1 MRRTLDPTLDVVFK
15 LLFADSKN
23 RDLLI
28 ALLTA
33 VLRPKSPIRSVTVLN
48 PEVSKEAVTD
58 KSIVLD
64 ILVLCENGTQADVEM
79 QADRRPAWRSRCMF
93 YWAKVYSSQLTPG
106 LPYTTLKPVKVV
118 AFLGYQEF
126 EGDWLH
132 SVFQVQDMRTGKV
145 FSDALELHTIELPKL
160 SVMGEAER
168 QENPA
173 LTLWTRFFA
182 ATTDEELEQLA
193 KEDPMMQVAHT
204 RLVDLSTHEEAWQ
217 LAREREMSQATYR
230 IEIGAA
236 IELGEKRGE
245 ERGIELGEKRGIEV
259 GEKRGIEVGEKR
271 GIEVGE
277 KRGIEVGERNAL
289 AAAVLHVLHARAIP
303 VTDEIRAAILACG
316 DRARLEGWVQRA
328 VSVPCAEDLL
338 AEGA

>member
-1 MRRTLDPTLDVVFK
+1 
-15 LLFADSKN
+15 
-23 RDLLI
+23 
-28 ALLTA
+28 
-33 VLRPKSPIRSVTVLN
+33 
-48 PEVSKEAVTD
+48 
-58 KSIVLD
+58 
-64 ILVLCENGTQADVEM
+64 
-79 QADRRPAWRSRCMF
+79 
-93 YWAKVYSSQLTPG
+93 
-106 LPYTTLKPVKVV
+106 
-118 AFLGYQEF
+118 
-126 EGDWLH
+126 
-132 SVFQVQDMRTGKV
+132 
-145 FSDALELHTIELPKL
+145 
-160 SVMGEAER
+160 
-168 QENPA
+168 
-173 LTLWTRFFA
+173 
-182 ATTDEELEQLA
+182 
-193 KEDPMMQVAHT
+193 MQVAHT